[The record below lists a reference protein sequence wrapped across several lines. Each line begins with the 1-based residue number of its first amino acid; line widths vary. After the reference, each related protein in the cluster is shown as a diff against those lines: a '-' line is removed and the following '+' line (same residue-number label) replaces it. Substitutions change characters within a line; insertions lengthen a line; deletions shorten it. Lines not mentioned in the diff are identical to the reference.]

1 MTFDAA
7 RAGKAVVRILVALA
21 AGIACGALL
30 ITGVFYGLFGTHIGI
45 VYEGLFAVSL
55 YYGVAIAVFC
65 IPIWLGLAKAGADGP
80 WAAAVLGG
88 IATAAFLFLTYK
100 AGSHERLDLMA
111 YTILPYAAC
120 GALAALV
127 TWWVGRRLSRT

>member
-80 WAAAVLGG
+80 WAAAV
-88 IATAAFLFLTYK
+88 
-100 AGSHERLDLMA
+100 
-111 YTILPYAAC
+111 
-120 GALAALV
+120 
-127 TWWVGRRLSRT
+127 SRMPVPW

>member
-1 MTFDAA
+1 VTLDAA
-7 RAGKAVVRILVALA
+7 RIGQAVARVLVSLA

-30 ITGVFYGLFGTHIGI
+30 MTGVFYGLFGTHIGI

-55 YYGVAIAVFC
+55 DYGVAIAVFC

-80 WAAAVLGG
+80 GAAAALGG
-88 IATAAFLFLTYK
+88 SATAAFLFRTYK

-120 GALAALV
+120 GAVAALV
-127 TWWVGRRLSRT
+127 TWWVGRQLGRG

>member
-7 RAGKAVVRILVALA
+7 RAGRTVGRIVLALA

-30 ITGVFYGLFGTHIGI
+30 VTGVFYGLFGTHIGI
-45 VYEGLFAVSL
+45 VYEDLFEVSV

-65 IPIWLGLAKAGADGP
+65 IPIWLGLAKVGWDGAP
-80 WAAAVLGG
+80 AAALLGAV
-88 IATAAFLFLTYK
+88 ATAAFLFLTYK
-100 AGSHERLDLMA
+100 GGSHERLDLMA

-120 GALAALV
+120 GAIAALV
-127 TWWVGRRLSRT
+127 TWWVGRSLCRT